1 MTTNVNYN
9 GWTNYA
15 TWRISLEVFD
25 GYDFEDYS
33 PEEITKDFCQDWAE
47 ELIFQN
53 SNDDLLAS
61 YAHAFLNDV
70 NWYEIAESIRETLEE
85 INEYKNK

>member
-1 MTTNVNYN
+1 MKNVTYN

-15 TWRISLEVFD
+15 TWRVSLEIFD

-33 PEEITKDFCQDWAE
+33 PEEITKDFCQDWAGE
-47 ELIFQN
+47 IIFQN

-61 YAHAFLNDV
+61 YAHAFLSDV
-70 NWYEIAESIRETLEE
+70 NWYEIAEHIKDTLTE